1 MAETYLTLTNKVISR
16 LNEVELTSANFT
28 SARGIQVQCQNAVNE
43 AIRYINQRE
52 YNYPFNHAT
61 ATQTLTAGTVKYTVP
76 SSTKVI
82 DYNTFRLVKDSD
94 LGNGSITLSP
104 LNYNEYLKSYVEQED
119 EIQTTTLSQ
128 SHTDSV
134 TTLTVASTT
143 GFASTGTVFVGN
155 EVMTYTA
162 VGSST
167 TLTGVTRATGGST
180 AAAHANG
187 VQVAQFDSGGIPK
200 FVTRSLDNNYILFP
214 FPTKSYSL
222 KFDYFTFPAD
232 LAAHGD
238 TTTIPDRFAA
248 VIVDGATALVYQY
261 RGEMQQYGVTFARF
275 EDGIKHM
282 QTLLVNRYD
291 YLRST
296 FIPRST
302 NYIGSRTSTRII

>member
-1 MAETYLTLTNKVISR
+1 MAETYLTLTNKVIAR

-28 SARGIQVQCQNAVNE
+28 SARGIQIQSKNAVNE

-61 ATQTLTAGTVKYTVP
+61 ATQTLTAGTVKYSVP
-76 SSTKVI
+76 TSTKVV

-94 LGNGSITLSP
+94 LGNGSINLSP
-104 LNYNEYLKSYVEQED
+104 LNYNEYLTSFVEQED
-119 EIQTTTLSQ
+119 ELETTTLSQ

-134 TTLTVASTT
+134 TTLTVTSTT
-143 GFASTGTVFVGN
+143 GFASSGTVYVGN
-155 EVMTYTA
+155 EVMLYTA

-167 TLTGVTRATGGST
+167 TLTGVTRGTGGTT
-180 AAAHANG
+180 AVAHANA
-187 VQVAQFDSGGIPK
+187 VQVAQFDDGGIPK
-200 FVTRSLDNNYILFP
+200 YVIRTLDNNYILYP

-232 LAAHGD
+232 LTAHGD

-248 VIVDGATALVYQY
+248 VIVDGATAFVYQY
-261 RGEMQQYGVTFARF
+261 RGEAQQYDITFKRF
-275 EDGIKHM
+275 EQGIKNI

-296 FIPRST
+296 YIPQSS
-302 NYIGSRTSTRII
+302 NYVGSRITTRTI